1 MDISRRHVIAGSIGA
16 TLVPAN
22 LPARTAVTGE
32 AEGEPHANT
41 LWYRQPAAVWNEA
54 LPLGNGRL
62 GAMVFGGTAQER
74 IQVNAQTLWGGA
86 PHDYDGAPR
95 GAQLAPLR
103 QAIFDGNLAEAE
115 RLGEGFLGDPKVL
128 CPYQPFVDL
137 ALGFA
142 GHDAAQDYRR
152 SLDLARGVHT
162 VSYRVGQ
169 TRFRRECF
177 VSFPDKVLVVRLSA
191 DRPGALDAAIA
202 LTSKLPGIVVRP
214 DDVAGA
220 GGGWLLE
227 GQIAPRRNP
236 PASWTASWD
245 EPGVRFAARLR
256 ILQRG
261 GRREEDAN
269 GSQVRGADEIVLVLA
284 GATSF
289 RRYDDISGDPA
300 ADTQATLGAV
310 ATMPWTRLLARH
322 EADHAGLFKRVD
334 LALGDSAGAALQ
346 PTDLRLKAYAAA
358 PDPALEALYFQYG
371 RYLLIASSRPGG
383 QPANLQG
390 IWNDELLPAWS
401 SKWTTNI
408 NLQMNYWIAET
419 GDLWD
424 MQEPLWDLIADLAES
439 GTRTARNFYKA
450 RGWVLHHNT
459 DLWRATAPVDG
470 SWGIWPMGGVWL
482 SNQMWDHYLFSEDRA
497 FLAQKAYD
505 PMRGAVLFAL
515 DFLVPAPAGS
525 PLAGPLVTCPSIS
538 PENQYRKDGASHYLT
553 YAATMDIALLDELFG
568 NFAEAARLLGRDA
581 ELAEA
586 ALEARRRLP
595 PVRVGARGQVME
607 WAEDFAEAEPDH
619 RHTSH
624 LCGLYPGRAITPQH
638 TPALARA
645 AARTLDLRGDGGTGW
660 SMAWRTALRARLGDG
675 AHAHTMLRAL
685 IGQFTLPNMFDV
697 CPPFQIDGNFGGP
710 AGMTEMLLQSG
721 RGEVSLLPALPPAWG
736 RGAVRGLRARG
747 NLKVDMRWNDHA
759 LTHAVIHAARPARVV
774 VTAMGRTR
782 DIVLHVGANPLRLG

>member
-22 LPARTAVTGE
+22 LPARTAATGE
-32 AEGEPHANT
+32 AEGDPHANT

-95 GAQLAPLR
+95 DAQLALLR

-137 ALGFA
+137 GLGFA

-202 LTSKLPGIVVRP
+202 LTSKLPGVVVRR
-214 DDVAGA
+214 DHAGGA
-220 GGGWLLE
+220 G
-227 GQIAPRRNP
+227 
-236 PASWTASWD
+236 
-245 EPGVRFAARLR
+245 
-256 ILQRG
+256 
-261 GRREEDAN
+261 

-300 ADTQATLGAV
+300 ADTQGALGAV

-322 EADHAGLFKRVD
+322 EADHAGLFGRVD
-334 LALGDSAGAALQ
+334 LSLGDPATAAMQ

-525 PLAGPLVTCPSIS
+525 PLAGHLVTCPSIS

-586 ALEARRRLP
+586 ALEVRRRLP

-624 LCGLYPGRAITPQH
+624 LYGLYPGRAITPQR

-710 AGMTEMLLQSG
+710 AGMAEMLLQSG

-736 RGAVRGLRARG
+736 RGTVRGLRARG
-747 NLKVDMRWNDHA
+747 NLKVDMRWSDHA
-759 LTHAVIHAARPARVV
+759 LTHAVIHAARPARLA
-774 VTAMGRTR
+774 VTAMGRTQ
-782 DIVLHVGANPLRLG
+782 DVVLHVGANPVRLG